1 MRLLRPLLPLLTVLL
16 LTGCFGRERYVR
28 MEGFAQ
34 GGTWHIICSL
44 PAGTQPAV
52 VRDSIDR
59 LLLEID
65 GSLSGY
71 NRGSLLSRLNAGE
84 ELPLDDHF
92 LVNFR
97 LSEQYWRESQG
108 AFDPSAAPLFDLWGF
123 GFKEAGAMPTQRQI
137 DSVRTLIGM
146 DRFRIDTLD
155 DGTFRLRKADPRCRL
170 NFNAIAQ
177 GYTCDRVAIYL
188 DAVGSSNY
196 LVEVGREILC
206 KGLSPRGDEWKIAV
220 EKPAEEHRVLAVDRL
235 HVQDWRRLRV
245 VRERDAAS
253 VRVRPNLH
261 LVAVRR
267 HRVGGVRVEPQ
278 RDRVRAGRLFGQ
290 LRTKRERA
298 AEDLRLATI
307 GIGSCQ
313 DHRIVPVLH
322 EIVSRRRKIERN
334 GDYLRFVSAEVYVNE
349 SAHGARDLVHKT
361 ARLTEK
367 LVFRVLRNFGYL
379 HV

>member
-16 LTGCFGRERYVR
+16 LTGCSGRERYVR

-44 PAGTQPAV
+44 PVSAKTAV

-177 GYTCDRVAIYL
+177 GYTCDRVALYL
-188 DAVGSSNY
+188 DAIGSSNY

-220 EKPAEEHRVLAVDRL
+220 EKPAEGGERYSEARIFSSERSCNLGAEAGEVEVYI
-235 HVQDWRRLRV
+235 QDTLRV
-245 VRERDAAS
+245 TDC
-253 VRVRPNLH
+253 
-261 LVAVRR
+261 AV
-267 HRVGGVRVEPQ
+267 V
-278 RDRVRAGRLFGQ
+278 
-290 LRTKRERA
+290 T
-298 AEDLRLATI
+298 
-307 GIGSCQ
+307 S
-313 DHRIVPVLH
+313 
-322 EIVSRRRKIERN
+322 
-334 GDYLRFVSAEVYVNE
+334 GDYRKFYVKDGKRYAHTIDPRTGAPVTHGLLSATVIIPAE
-349 SAHGARDLVHKT
+349 SDTGRVQWSCARADACATWSMV
-361 ARLTEK
+361 E
-367 LVFRVLRNFGYL
+367 G
-379 HV
+379 HVVR

>member
-16 LTGCFGRERYVR
+16 LTGCSGRERYVR

-44 PAGTQPAV
+44 PVSAKTAV

-177 GYTCDRVAIYL
+177 GYTCDRVALYL
-188 DAVGSSNY
+188 DAIGSSNY

-206 KGLSPRGDEWKIAV
+206 KGLSPRGDNWKIAV
-220 EKPAEEHRVLAVDRL
+220 EKPAEGGERYCEARIFSSERSNNLGAEAERSCNHGTEAERSCNLGAEAGEVEVYIQDTLRVTDCAVVTSGDYRKFYVKDGKRYAHTIDPRTGAPVTHGL
-235 HVQDWRRLRV
+235 LSATVIIPAESDTGRVQWSCARADACATWSMVEGRV
-245 VRERDAAS
+245 VR
-253 VRVRPNLH
+253 
-261 LVAVRR
+261 
-267 HRVGGVRVEPQ
+267 
-278 RDRVRAGRLFGQ
+278 
-290 LRTKRERA
+290 
-298 AEDLRLATI
+298 
-307 GIGSCQ
+307 
-313 DHRIVPVLH
+313 
-322 EIVSRRRKIERN
+322 
-334 GDYLRFVSAEVYVNE
+334 
-349 SAHGARDLVHKT
+349 
-361 ARLTEK
+361 
-367 LVFRVLRNFGYL
+367 
-379 HV
+379 

>member
-1 MRLLRPLLPLLTVLL
+1 MRLLKPLIPLLTVLL
-16 LTGCFGRERYVR
+16 LTGCSGRERYVR

-44 PAGTQPAV
+44 PAGAKAAV

-97 LSEQYWRESQG
+97 LSQRYWQESGG

-123 GFKEAGAMPTQRQI
+123 GFKEGGTVPTKHQI
-137 DSVRTLIGM
+137 DSLRAFIGM
-146 DRFRIDTLD
+146 DCFRIDTLA

-177 GYTCDRVAIYL
+177 GYTCDRVALYL
-188 DAVGSSNY
+188 DSIGSSNY

-206 KGLSPRGDEWKIAV
+206 KGLSPRGDKWKIAV
-220 EKPAEEHRVLAVDRL
+220 EKPAEGGERYSEARIFSSERSCNLGAEAELCNDLGAEAGEVEVIIQDTLQVTNCAVVTSGDYRKFYVKDGKRYAHTIDPRTGAPVTHGLLSATVIIPAESDTGRVQWSCARADACATWSMVEGK
-235 HVQDWRRLRV
+235 V
-245 VRERDAAS
+245 VR
-253 VRVRPNLH
+253 
-261 LVAVRR
+261 
-267 HRVGGVRVEPQ
+267 
-278 RDRVRAGRLFGQ
+278 
-290 LRTKRERA
+290 
-298 AEDLRLATI
+298 
-307 GIGSCQ
+307 
-313 DHRIVPVLH
+313 
-322 EIVSRRRKIERN
+322 
-334 GDYLRFVSAEVYVNE
+334 
-349 SAHGARDLVHKT
+349 
-361 ARLTEK
+361 
-367 LVFRVLRNFGYL
+367 
-379 HV
+379 

>member
-220 EKPAEEHRVLAVDRL
+220 EKPAEGGERYSEARIFSSERSCNLGAETERSNGLGAETGDVEVYIQDTLKVSDCAVVTSGDYRKFYVKDGKRYAHTIDPRTGAPVTHGLLSATVIIPAESDTGRVQWSCARADACATWSMVEGK
-235 HVQDWRRLRV
+235 V
-245 VRERDAAS
+245 VR
-253 VRVRPNLH
+253 
-261 LVAVRR
+261 
-267 HRVGGVRVEPQ
+267 
-278 RDRVRAGRLFGQ
+278 
-290 LRTKRERA
+290 
-298 AEDLRLATI
+298 
-307 GIGSCQ
+307 
-313 DHRIVPVLH
+313 
-322 EIVSRRRKIERN
+322 
-334 GDYLRFVSAEVYVNE
+334 
-349 SAHGARDLVHKT
+349 
-361 ARLTEK
+361 
-367 LVFRVLRNFGYL
+367 
-379 HV
+379 